1 MSSSIFAAVEMA
13 PRDPILGLN
22 EAFNADSRSTK
33 VNLGVGVY
41 FDDNGKIPLLG
52 AVRSAEKTR
61 LEAAPPR
68 GYQPIEGP
76 VAYNSAVQNLL
87 FGADSAIIRDGRVVT
102 AQALAASGGV
112 VQHTYADGA
121 ASHVVQVSAANE
133 EGLFALGTQA
143 VTVNNVAPAI
153 TVSGAASIA
162 EGGSYTLT
170 LGPRVDP
177 GADTPSLYSID
188 WGDGTARSEL
198 SPAAY
203 DALVAGGGQLTHVYA
218 DGASNPVITV
228 RVTDEDGEHVARPGR
243 RVHCLKESCGA
254 ADRTAITVQVS
265 PGIVLRPD
273 CSHVGRCPHFRW
285 CSRAAVM
292 QTTFKPG
299 PHGL

>member
-102 AQALAASGGV
+102 AQALGGTGGSAPDPGTMALLLIPLSLV
-112 VQHTYADGA
+112 ADRWGRERLMRFGLLGA
-121 ASHVVQVSAANE
+121 ALCALASAWAPDFSLLVLAR
-133 EGLFALGTQA
+133 GLLGA
-143 VTVNNVAPAI
+143 C
-153 TVSGAASIA
+153 IA
-162 EGGSYTLT
+162 G
-170 LGPRVDP
+170 V
-177 GADTPSLYSID
+177 
-188 WGDGTARSEL
+188 
-198 SPAAY
+198 PAAAMAHLGEEVALHSLA
-203 DALVAGGGQLTHVYA
+203 ALVYWAHFWW
-218 DGASNPVITV
+218 
-228 RVTDEDGEHVARPGR
+228 ARHLPKDW
-243 RVHCLKESCGA
+243 H
-254 ADRTAITVQVS
+254 
-265 PGIVLRPD
+265 
-273 CSHVGRCPHFRW
+273 
-285 CSRAAVM
+285 
-292 QTTFKPG
+292 KP
-299 PHGL
+299 